1 MAVFAFGANYDGK
14 DVFNDFI
21 NNNCV
26 GIGWSYKDNTSG
38 HNMIRSM
45 KADDIVYI
53 KNCNMGSDITIRAIG
68 IITDFDYK
76 KVPGVAEIARNVK
89 WIDTNS
95 FVVSNPKN
103 TDKNNVRSNSV
114 YEEFNLDVI
123 AQIISK
129 I

>member
-38 HNMIRSM
+38 HNMIRTM
-45 KADDIVYI
+45 KAGDIVYI
-53 KNCNMGSDITIRAIG
+53 KNCNMGSDITVRAIG
-68 IITDFDYK
+68 IIKDFDYK
-76 KVPGVAEIARNVK
+76 KIPGVAEIARHVK
-89 WIDTNS
+89 WLNTNS

-114 YEEFNLDVI
+114 YEEYNPNII
-123 AQIISK
+123 AEIIDR